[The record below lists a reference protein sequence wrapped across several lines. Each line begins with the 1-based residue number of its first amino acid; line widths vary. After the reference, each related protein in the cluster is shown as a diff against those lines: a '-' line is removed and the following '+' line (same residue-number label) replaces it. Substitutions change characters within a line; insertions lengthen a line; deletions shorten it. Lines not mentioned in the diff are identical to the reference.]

1 MTAPDIIEVN
11 EETFDYQVI
20 AYSQNIPVMV
30 DFWADW
36 CRPCRRMGE
45 VLEQA
50 ARRHQGQFRLAKVN
64 VDQNLRLTRRYQIHT
79 VPAQRV
85 FEGGRVVGQLSGAQ
99 AESRLLEFVH
109 QMIPGPENLLVEKA
123 ASLLESGNYHEV
135 IAVCQDLQAQGIRHP
150 RGIYY
155 QIKAHLHLGQPEQA
169 QVLLDRFPA
178 HPLYQKAEAMQP
190 LITAL
195 AEEPTGPGESGSR
208 LDAVYARALRLVSM
222 DNIPAALDGLLE
234 VLSTDKNYRGGK
246 ARQII
251 LGLFE
256 LLGDD
261 HPLTREYRPRL
272 ANILF

>member
-20 AYSQNIPVMV
+20 AYSQNIPVIV

-36 CRPCRRMGE
+36 CQPCRRMGE

-50 ARRHQGQFRLAKVN
+50 ARQHRGQFRLAKVN

-85 FEGGRVVGQLSGAQ
+85 FEGGRVVGQLSGTQPDA
-99 AESRLLEFVH
+99 RLREFVH
-109 QMIPGPENLLVEKA
+109 QMIPGPENLLLEKA
-123 ASLLESGNYHEV
+123 ASLLDTGNYREV
-135 IAVCQDLQAQGIRHP
+135 IEVCQDLQAQGIRHP
-150 RGIYY
+150 RGMYY
-155 QIKAHLHLGQPEQA
+155 QIKAYLHLGQPEQA
-169 QVLLDRFPA
+169 QVLLNRFPA

-195 AEEPTGPGESGSR
+195 LEEPIGPPETGRR
-208 LDAVYARALRLVSM
+208 LDAVYARALRLITM
-222 DNIPAALDGLLE
+222 DNLPAALDGLLE
-234 VLSTDKNYRGGK
+234 VLSTDKDYRGGT
-246 ARQII
+246 ARQIV